1 MKANNYMF
9 VFKGND
15 DFELHTQRYNANYLY
30 VVKELRCESINDF
43 IKNFHRENEYDCV
56 AVFELI

>member
-1 MKANNYMF
+1 MKINNYMF
-9 VFKGND
+9 VFHGND

-30 VVKELRCESINDF
+30 VVKELRRENINNF
-43 IKNFHRENEYDCV
+43 IENFRKENEYDCV